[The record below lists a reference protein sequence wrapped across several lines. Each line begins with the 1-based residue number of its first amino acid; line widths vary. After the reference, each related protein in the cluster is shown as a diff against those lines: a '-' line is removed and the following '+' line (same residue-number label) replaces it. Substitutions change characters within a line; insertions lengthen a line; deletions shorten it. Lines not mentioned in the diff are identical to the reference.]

1 MLIVVSGCQVI
12 SVDLFANDTADINV
26 TVDPK
31 DDVIVQEQKILESV
45 GRLLGAEK
53 LDAILNMA
61 GKILMWLNVVN
72 YQSFLRFNNVYV
84 STFLCIFSL

>member
-1 MLIVVSGCQVI
+1 MI
-12 SVDLFANDTADINV
+12 SVDLFANDTADENV

-31 DDVIVQEQKILESV
+31 DDVVVQEQKILESV

-61 GKILMWLNVVN
+61 GKILIWLNVMN
-72 YQSFLRFNNVYV
+72 YQCFYV
-84 STFLCIFSL
+84 SICTSHLLSAISISH

>member
-12 SVDLFANDTADINV
+12 SVDLFANDTADKNV

-72 YQSFLRFNNVYV
+72 YQCFLRFNVYV
-84 STFLCIFSL
+84 STFLRIFSL